1 MNDAIK
7 HLFTPEN
14 LIALII
20 AVAGAAL
27 LSPLG
32 RFFRAILMLVPNSI
46 KGQFKKFTAFAPV
59 LEKAKT
65 DLHAATVLV
74 GAQLGKMLFSC
85 WLSVMLAGCAYVV
98 ATLAGAWPTS
108 VRTVALGVLALWF
121 IGCVWHIV
129 ERLIVLLTLRTAIFT
144 PPPKPAIT
152 IGNPPASPP
161 TEAPS
166 TEAPPAAT

>member
-1 MNDAIK
+1 MNDVIK

-20 AVAGAAL
+20 AVFGAAL

-32 RFFRAILMLVPNSI
+32 RFLRAILMLVPNSI

-59 LEKAKT
+59 LEKSKT
-65 DLHAATVLV
+65 DPHAATVLV

-85 WLSVMLAGCAYVV
+85 WLSVMLAGCAYAV
-98 ATLAGAWPTS
+98 ATLAGAWPAS
-108 VRTVALGVLALWF
+108 VRTVVLIVLTLWF
-121 IGCVWHIV
+121 IGCAWHIV
-129 ERLIVLLTLRTAIFT
+129 ERLIVLLMLRTAVFT
-144 PPPKPAIT
+144 PPPKSTIT
-152 IGNPPASPP
+152 IGNPPADPA
-161 TEAPS
+161 TETPS